1 MKNTNLSPD
10 IVQQLIFYPE
20 NKIKVLRKNKNLSI
34 SELSKLSNVS
44 EESIRS
50 FENNPIEM
58 PCSDIKKIAHILDI
72 EEELLLDT
80 SYWFSNQDMRFLDM
94 LFLNAGQNHD
104 LNLLKKQVVNWA
116 GVILHQKRKI
126 WEDSRRTSIDIL
138 CTLRQ
143 KEKAKKY
150 RKLRDEQKY
159 APFRK
164 FFKDL
169 QKQKYLEGQKKNKPL
184 SARGFA
190 KWFLEN
196 TPPHIEIPYVKQNQ
210 FNKLNQLAQQNNR
223 EFKENK

>member
-10 IVQQLIFYPE
+10 IVQKLIFYPE

-44 EESIRS
+44 EESIKN
-50 FENNPIEM
+50 FESNPIEIL
-58 PCSDIKKIAHILDI
+58 CSDIKKIAHILDI

-80 SYWFSNQDMRFLDM
+80 SYWFSNQDMRFLDI
-94 LFLNAGQNHD
+94 LFLNAGKNHD
-104 LNLLKKQVVNWA
+104 LNLLKKQVINWA
-116 GVILHQKRKI
+116 GVILHQKRKN

-164 FFKDL
+164 FFKEL